1 MTPIVDA
8 RRANERA
15 ACRGVAWC
23 VVVVPSLAV
32 SGTIA
37 VFARD
42 DGDARDPLGV
52 GHRRLVWQGCVVALA
67 VVSLACAWATRACD
81 PGIVVPSDAD
91 DEASACVDRLDE
103 AVRAKERREDDA
115 KLATTTGT
123 TTTTYEERLRAC
135 VEEAVRED
143 EEART
148 MGMRRDYAGTW
159 TKLVRP
165 RGDGDAN
172 AADADDANANAL
184 RVKFCVTCRLWRPP
198 AATHCATCNVCVR
211 RFDHHC
217 GVLGNCVGEYNHRW
231 FLGLLTASSAMGCAV
246 FVVSAY
252 TLAQMSR
259 NEWRSS
265 AWPYVLLACTLTVG
279 HVIGLVW
286 FAGAHVAMF
295 ALDFTTKQYLT
306 RESGATVA
314 DVRAA
319 SALTSSSIRARCC
332 DVPFALKST
341 TMRAFHER
349 RRARIDAV

>member
-1 MTPIVDA
+1 
-8 RRANERA
+8 
-15 ACRGVAWC
+15 
-23 VVVVPSLAV
+23 
-32 SGTIA
+32 
-37 VFARD
+37 
-42 DGDARDPLGV
+42 
-52 GHRRLVWQGCVVALA
+52 
-67 VVSLACAWATRACD
+67 
-81 PGIVVPSDAD
+81 VPSDAD

-115 KLATTTGT
+115 KPSTTTG
-123 TTTTYEERLRAC
+123 TTYEERLRAC

-143 EEART
+143 DEART

-159 TKLVRP
+159 TKPVRP

-172 AADADDANANAL
+172 ADDADDANAL

-252 TLAQMSR
+252 TLAQMAR

-319 SALTSSSIRARCC
+319 SSLTSSSIRARCC
-332 DVPFALKST
+332 DVPFALKTT

-349 RRARIDAV
+349 RRARADAV